1 MEKDL
6 CFTHYFKTNVIYNT
20 IDQKVFLLMSNM
32 LFKMVVFWISL
43 LLLISRFFF
52 LFLCDMYIENVNVLL
67 YRTLHEQFIIFRKL
81 NSFHL
86 IK

>member
-6 CFTHYFKTNVIYNT
+6 CFIHYFKTNVIYNT